1 MFHVIF
7 ALTTLELV
15 AFSSKTSF
23 EIHPKICKLATRSVP
38 TGNGI
43 CTYEDVISPWIF
55 TSFNEE
61 LRDYLGYDNN

>member
-1 MFHVIF
+1 MLRFQAKLSIF
-7 ALTTLELV
+7 
-15 AFSSKTSF
+15 F
-23 EIHPKICKLATRSVP
+23 EIHQKICKLATRSVP

-61 LRDYLGYDNN
+61 LRDYLGYDTNN